1 MYQKMFVIVM
11 TKLYKREIF
20 NALRFDE
27 GKIYEDNLIY
37 LQSVYN
43 AGKCAV
49 FPAKLYYYV
58 MSDDS
63 ITRSGFSA
71 KKLADIDVQIKFID
85 FFRKHQYWKQA
96 NISEKRYLDKVLFY
110 TYFSANQED
119 PDSKQKMK
127 VYRKGLLSE
136 KKSIWKNPKIHRLLK
151 LAFLVFCINTK
162 ISKYFYILYDRYGR
176 EEDA

>member
-63 ITRSGFSA
+63 ITRSGFSS

-85 FFRKHQYWKQA
+85 FSE
-96 NISEKRYLDKVLFY
+96 NISIGNRPIYLKKDIWIKYCFILIFLPIRKILIQNKR
-110 TYFSANQED
+110 
-119 PDSKQKMK
+119 
-127 VYRKGLLSE
+127 
-136 KKSIWKNPKIHRLLK
+136 
-151 LAFLVFCINTK
+151 
-162 ISKYFYILYDRYGR
+162 
-176 EEDA
+176 